1 MYPSRAPARS
11 ASCTLADGR
20 DDRAGPRGCVDGD
33 GWRGAV
39 VREGLGRDIRDCNN
53 ADRDHRSDR
62 CRKPRC
68 IHGIFAA
75 EKQPRPDA
83 NTRKQAAAF
92 ATSLKALR
100 EKIRSSFLRGAVEA
114 EALKWRNGDISD
126 EEFIARAS
134 EKGTFTELRELS
146 HAQGAGS
153 LHLLVHSPTW
163 YDDFWFISTMFS
175 ISRLQ
180 QTVSATV
187 NIVEGYR
194 NRYVWLA
201 LEGLG
206 AVLGVPPTWWQFPL
220 NFTFQPNI
228 AADGTRGYMCSDEI
242 KYALLV
248 HSSQA
253 EVLRFCESASGKVA
267 DSISRFILGRDLRDR
282 RSLGHE
288 LWDLLMATQD
298 RWSFGTSPES
308 METAFTL
315 DPLLEVFDRGKF
327 NRDLADLTST
337 ATENQ
342 PLTLIMIDIDYFK
355 PVNDTFGHPVG
366 DAVLKKVAA
375 LIKAATDRKGHVYR
389 YGGEE
394 VAVLLPNFDVIEGLA
409 CGERVRQIIEML
421 ARIRKR
427 GFWITRRFGGESFLK
442 AGSLAS
448 SMS

>member
-175 ISRLQ
+175 IVRL

-194 NRYVWLA
+194 NRYVWA
-201 LEGLG
+201 GTG
-206 AVLGVPPTWWQFPL
+206 RPRCGSGRPPYL
-220 NFTFQPNI
+220 
-228 AADGTRGYMCSDEI
+228 
-242 KYALLV
+242 
-248 HSSQA
+248 
-253 EVLRFCESASGKVA
+253 
-267 DSISRFILGRDLRDR
+267 
-282 RSLGHE
+282 
-288 LWDLLMATQD
+288 
-298 RWSFGTSPES
+298 
-308 METAFTL
+308 
-315 DPLLEVFDRGKF
+315 
-327 NRDLADLTST
+327 
-337 ATENQ
+337 
-342 PLTLIMIDIDYFK
+342 
-355 PVNDTFGHPVG
+355 
-366 DAVLKKVAA
+366 
-375 LIKAATDRKGHVYR
+375 
-389 YGGEE
+389 
-394 VAVLLPNFDVIEGLA
+394 VAVSAELHISTQY
-409 CGERVRQIIEML
+409 R
-421 ARIRKR
+421 
-427 GFWITRRFGGESFLK
+427 S
-442 AGSLAS
+442 
-448 SMS
+448 